1 MHIAIVGAGIG
12 GLTLALELH
21 DAGISCTIF
30 ESVTEISP
38 VGVGVNVLPHASAV
52 LSRLGLES
60 ALAETAITTRGS
72 AFFNRF
78 GQLICDEP
86 AGRFAGYEFPQ
97 FSVHRGDLQAILLNA
112 VKSRLGADA
121 VKVGHRCLGVRQDEG
136 GVDVDIE
143 VHDAE
148 RTLTVRADGV
158 VACDGIHSAIRK
170 QFHPDEGEPLYSGVN
185 MWRGVTTW
193 QPFLSG
199 ATMVRAGWL
208 NPGKMVIY
216 PIRDAVDAPG
226 NVLVN
231 WVAEVETPRHVTWDW
246 NRRGNIE
253 DFIGAFE
260 DWHFDWLDVPAM
272 IRAADAVYEFPMV
285 DQEPLDWWTDGRVTL
300 LGDAAHPMVPRGSNG
315 AGQAIL
321 DARAMRVALSSTS
334 DVQAAFANYEA
345 LRRPVTTAVVETNR
359 IAPPDIL
366 LKEVLDRTGDKP
378 FDNIESVIS
387 RSEMEAISQRYKK
400 IAGFTVEDVLATN
413 DQTPEPILK
422 RAK

>member
-21 DAGISCTIF
+21 DADISCTIY
-30 ESVTEISP
+30 ESVTEISA
-38 VGVGVNVLPHASAV
+38 VGVGINVLPHASAV

-60 ALAETAITTRGS
+60 ALAETATTTRGS

-78 GQLICDEP
+78 GQLIYDEP
-86 AGRFAGYEFPQ
+86 AGRFAGYKFPQ

-112 VKSRLGADA
+112 VESRLGVDA
-121 VKVGHRCLGVRQDEG
+121 IKVGHRCVGVRQDDD
-136 GVDVDIE
+136 GVALDIE
-143 VHDAE
+143 VRGEDG
-148 RTLTVRADGV
+148 TLTELADGV

-170 QFHPDEGEPLYSGVN
+170 QFHPDESEPRYSGVN

-193 QPFLSG
+193 QPILDG

-216 PIRDAVDAPG
+216 PIRDAVDASG
-226 NVLVN
+226 NQLVN
-231 WVAEVETPRHVTWDW
+231 WVAEVETPRDITRDW
-246 NRRGNIE
+246 NRRGNID

-260 DWHFDWLDVPAM
+260 DWHFEWLDVPAM
-272 IRAADAVYEFPMV
+272 IRAAEAVYEFPMV
-285 DQEPLDWWTDGRVTL
+285 DQEPLDWWADGRVTL

-321 DARAMRVALSSTS
+321 DAQAIRVALSSTT
-334 DVQAAFANYEA
+334 DVHAAFANYEE
-345 LRRPVTTAVVETNR
+345 LRRPVTTAVVKANR

-387 RSEMEAISQRYKK
+387 PSEMDAISQRYKK
-400 IAGFTVEDVLATN
+400 IAGFTLEDVLADN
-413 DQTPEPILK
+413 
-422 RAK
+422 